1 MNQVVARYLD
11 GRLLKGH
18 TVDFLPTHDKFHL
31 FPAGSY
37 PGARPLE
44 ITVQDLK
51 GVFFVKNL
59 MGNPAHVKRN
69 IFESTNLTPGRKV
82 RVVFKDGEV
91 MLGHAQGYH
100 PERSGFFL
108 LPADQRSN
116 NERCYVVA
124 AATREVAVISA
135 GT

>member
-1 MNQVVARYLD
+1 MNQVVARYPD

-18 TVDFLPTHDKFHL
+18 TVDFLPTTDTFHL

-44 ITVQDLK
+44 IDVRDLK
-51 GVFFVKNL
+51 GLFFVKNF

-69 IFESTNLTPGRKV
+69 IFEPTNLTPGRRL

-100 PERSGFFL
+100 PERRGFFL

-124 AATREVAVISA
+124 AATREIAVISS